1 MTDSFFLF
9 LFVFH
14 RGMITFTIELV
25 MNSQLKTVKLFGL
38 ANIFMGTQVHVTWGW
53 TKPSSSSETNSAFY
67 KPDFGYSHNPP
78 VHTNLVNIFCL
89 AGKAAAGY
97 LGKGPS
103 SDPVWSR
110 KQQTCPDKCF
120 QADYKL
126 EKLFISSKKEVSAV
140 QSLTPMQTPTTHTSS
155 CTLQALL
162 TRS

>member
-78 VHTNLVNIFCL
+78 VRTNLVNIFCL

-103 SDPVWSR
+103 SDPV
-110 KQQTCPDKCF
+110 
-120 QADYKL
+120 
-126 EKLFISSKKEVSAV
+126 
-140 QSLTPMQTPTTHTSS
+140 
-155 CTLQALL
+155 
-162 TRS
+162 